1 MSVQQGGASLG
12 ATGAEENGGGGEG
25 GAGAM
30 ESRIAELAHRA
41 AALRRELPDSA
52 MEADAKNIDTAYGMR
67 RLWEE
72 GLFAFCL
79 PLRFGGVNDARVELY
94 TEDLLKIILDIM
106 AGDSSAGMNF
116 VVQTLTT
123 LEIFR
128 EGNTL
133 PEATKEELARL
144 IRDEGVRFCAS
155 NSEAGSPGPV
165 TARRVE
171 GGIVVNGTKAFN
183 SNSGGGGWAD
193 VGLTLEGR
201 KGRYN
206 ALLPLDQP
214 GVTMKHDWDTMGQR
228 GTHSQTIVYDE
239 VFVPDGYHFT
249 SNGMPPLYLS
259 YVFLLHATIML
270 GPGLGA
276 FDAALDYVRKLDR
289 PSFPEF
295 ESAAEDVL
303 LRRRIGHCAV
313 DLQSARAFLL
323 QTARKIEQYGP
334 EGDTTELFVEAF
346 GVKVACIR
354 AALAVTQEIFDLTGA
369 RSTANRYRFDRFWRN
384 ARTFATHD
392 PTDAKEVW
400 IGDWY
405 LSGKEPPMAAMLRV

>member
-1 MSVQQGGASLG
+1 M
-12 ATGAEENGGGGEG
+12 NGEDTVRQ
-25 GAGAM
+25 
-30 ESRIAELAHRA
+30 RITDLTRRA
-41 AALRRELPDSA
+41 ALLRKELPESA
-52 MEADAKNIDTAYGMR
+52 AEVDAANVDTTFAMR
-67 RLWEE
+67 RIWEE

-79 PLRFGGVNDARVELY
+79 PHRFGGINDARPELY
-94 TEDLLKIILDIM
+94 TEDFFRIALDIM

-116 VVQTLTT
+116 VVQALVTF
-123 LEIFR
+123 EIFR

-133 PEATKEELARL
+133 PESTKVEMARL
-144 IRDEGVRFCAS
+144 IRDEGVRLCAS
-155 NSEAGSPGPV
+155 NSEAGAPGPV

-171 GGIVVNGTKAFN
+171 GGLVVNGTKAFN
-183 SNSGGGGWAD
+183 TNSGGGGWAS

-201 KGRYN
+201 RGRYN

-239 VFVPDGYHFT
+239 VFVPDGYHF
-249 SNGMPPLYLS
+249 NGNGASPSFLS
-259 YVFLLHATIML
+259 YVFLMHAAIML

-295 ESAAEDVL
+295 ESATEDVL
-303 LRRRIGHCAV
+303 VRRRIGGCAV
-313 DLQSARAFLL
+313 DLRAARAFLL
-323 QTARKIEQYGP
+323 DTARRIERCDLDEDP
-334 EGDTTELFVEAF
+334 TELFVEAF

-354 AALAVTQEIFDLTGA
+354 AALSVTQEIFDLTGA
-369 RSTANRYRFDRFWRN
+369 RSTANKYRFDRFWRN

-405 LSGKEPPMAAMLRV
+405 LTGKEPPMAAMLRV